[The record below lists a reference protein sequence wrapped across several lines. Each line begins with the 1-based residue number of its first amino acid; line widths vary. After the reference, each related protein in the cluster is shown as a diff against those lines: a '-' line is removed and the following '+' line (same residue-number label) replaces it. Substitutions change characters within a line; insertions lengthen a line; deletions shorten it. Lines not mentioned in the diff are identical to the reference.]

1 MPKVYRYPRSGI
13 IIEARSRYWVLS
25 GKSRRR
31 HFLKQEYYLKVIRW
45 GIIGCGSVT
54 EVKSGPG
61 FQKANHSEL
70 VAVMRRDAAKAK
82 DYAQRHQVPKHYQDS
97 QQLIQDPD
105 VDAVYIATPPHLHH
119 DYVLEVA
126 SAGKPVYVEKPMALN
141 TKQCQAMIT
150 ACEQA
155 NIPLYV
161 AYYRRA
167 LPRFLSIKSLLE
179 TGAIGK
185 VRAVT
190 ITYTR
195 PFNHDPEQPLPWRV
209 IPEISGGGFFMD
221 LACHTLDYLD
231 FMLGPIVKV
240 NGHCANQSNAYP
252 AEDAVCASFVF
263 ASGVQGTG
271 LWSFN
276 SFERQDRTEIIGS
289 KGKLI
294 FSSFGTEPVQLITK
308 TGEQKFPIDNPEH
321 VQQPLIQT
329 IVNQL
334 NGIGQCT
341 STGTSAA
348 RTAWVMDQ
356 ILQS

>member
-1 MPKVYRYPRSGI
+1 M
-13 IIEARSRYWVLS
+13 
-25 GKSRRR
+25 
-31 HFLKQEYYLKVIRW
+31 KVIGW
-45 GIIGCGSVT
+45 GIIGCGQVT

-61 FQKANHSEL
+61 FQKASHSEL
-70 VAVMRRDAAKAK
+70 VAVMRRDADKAK
-82 DYAQRHQVPKHYQDS
+82 DYAQRHHVSKHYQDS
-97 QQLIQDPD
+97 QELIHDKN
-105 VDAVYIATPPHLHH
+105 VDAVYIATPPNLHH
-119 DYVLEVA
+119 DYVLDIA

-141 TKQCQAMIT
+141 LKQCQAMIT
-150 ACEQA
+150 ACNQA
-155 NIPLYV
+155 NVPLYV

-167 LPRFLSIKSLLE
+167 LPRFLAIKSLLE

-195 PFNHDPEQPLPWRV
+195 PFNRNPDQPLNWRV

-240 NGHCANQSNAYP
+240 NGHSGNQTNEYP
-252 AEDAVCASFVF
+252 AEDTVSASFVF
-263 ASGVQGTG
+263 ASGIHGTG

-276 SFERQDRTEIIGS
+276 SFDRQDRTEIIGN
-289 KGKLI
+289 KGKLV

-308 TGEQKFPIDNPEH
+308 GREEKFPIDNPEH

-334 NGIGQCT
+334 NGIGQCP
-341 STGTSAA
+341 STGVSAA
-348 RTAWVMDQ
+348 RTAWVMEK
-356 ILQS
+356 ILQDYKLPN